1 MSNIEQEMVKSEI
14 VFVGLRRWYFDAK
27 QRRVSRERQHTETG
41 QTETKK
47 ARNARSNGPV
57 HFINSCAR
65 LLVLMEQIREERQ
78 NQQSSRGGEEENST
92 GGILIGSTML
102 TSGLS
107 DAIFHDNSSADDL
120 LRQSRVIHVQTKRR
134 RAHRGYPRVPLL
146 HDSAEQS
153 ESDRWNDVGGPQ
165 NGERVMEAITFD
177 LARPYPVNADQC
189 AQYRRDGHILLR
201 GVAEPEE
208 IEYYS
213 PLVTDLVGQHAKTL
227 VVRVATDETPSLLEY
242 VANVWQKSEE
252 IKEFVYARRFA
263 RIAATLMGV
272 RGVRLYH
279 DEALVKEAGGCATPW
294 HKDHYSWPLA
304 THHTIKMWLALA
316 DVQIEMAAIRYATHS
331 HRAGQFP
338 EVSPSYES
346 EQLFG
351 RIIRQHNMP
360 VVSCA
365 MKAGDASFHSG
376 EILHSTTANTT
387 SECRKSLAVIYF
399 ADGTRVMTPN
409 HEHRQVDLAE
419 FLPGLTPGDLAASH
433 LNPLLYSSDEA
444 E

>member
-1 MSNIEQEMVKSEI
+1 
-14 VFVGLRRWYFDAK
+14 
-27 QRRVSRERQHTETG
+27 
-41 QTETKK
+41 
-47 ARNARSNGPV
+47 
-57 HFINSCAR
+57 
-65 LLVLMEQIREERQ
+65 
-78 NQQSSRGGEEENST
+78 
-92 GGILIGSTML
+92 
-102 TSGLS
+102 
-107 DAIFHDNSSADDL
+107 
-120 LRQSRVIHVQTKRR
+120 
-134 RAHRGYPRVPLL
+134 
-146 HDSAEQS
+146 
-153 ESDRWNDVGGPQ
+153 
-165 NGERVMEAITFD
+165 MEATTYD

-201 GVAEPEE
+201 GVVEPEE

-213 PLVTDLVGQHAKTL
+213 PLVTDLVDKHTRTRDAW
-227 VVRVATDETPSLLEY
+227 VAADETQPMLEY

-252 IKEFVYARRFA
+252 IREFVCARRFA
-263 RIAATLMGV
+263 RIAARLMGV
-272 RGVRLYH
+272 SGVRLYH
-279 DEALVKEAGGCATPW
+279 DEALVKEPGGCPTPW
-294 HKDHYSWPLA
+294 HKDHYIWPLA

-316 DVQIEMAAIRYATHS
+316 DVQIEMAAIRYATHT

-346 EQLFG
+346 DQLFD
-351 RIIRQHNMP
+351 RIIHKHNIP

-387 SECRKSLAVIYF
+387 SERRKSLAVIYF

-409 HEHRQVDLAE
+409 HEHRQADLAE
-419 FLPGLTPGDLAASH
+419 FLPGLTPGDLAASD